1 MWSVL
6 LDGIIHR
13 NPLLFLL
20 WNFWI
25 LHCNRYH
32 GLRSVTSYSDPYNVC
47 WWEFFRLAF
56 VSSVGSLINEF
67 RSIFLPYLTP
77 VSCCAIEKLRLHTL
91 CYTSGKLAAILQ
103 NPLEYR
109 PCSFHRTVPP
119 VHILI
124 SVIISF
130 KIMSVRIY
138 YSYLWFNKMEF
149 LQQKEHIRILCK
161 LDMNYI
167 RFKLSYIFKSIMR
180 FL

>member
-124 SVIISF
+124 WNERHLLQNF
-130 KIMSVRIY
+130 TLPRPEDL
-138 YSYLWFNKMEF
+138 LWFGF
-149 LQQKEHIRILCK
+149 PRFDCRIPYCYR
-161 LDMNYI
+161 NVN
-167 RFKLSYIFKSIMR
+167 R
-180 FL
+180 FLRKIYKKF